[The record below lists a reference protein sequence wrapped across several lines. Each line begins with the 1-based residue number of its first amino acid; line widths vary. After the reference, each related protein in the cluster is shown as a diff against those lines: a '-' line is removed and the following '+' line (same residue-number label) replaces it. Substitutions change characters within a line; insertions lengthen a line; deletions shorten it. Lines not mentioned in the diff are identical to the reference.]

1 MLLLSLQQ
9 TLLLVGTLL
18 IPSALAA
25 PSAPSP
31 LDACGLLANKNA
43 SSLSVTDVSNC
54 YQAIPFN
61 STQAKTTLETVH
73 TLFKDYY
80 IFTDAA
86 LNPRAA
92 KPFKNEPIDV
102 LGRLE
107 KIGRTKYTS
116 DFQFHMDIR
125 TTIEA
130 LKDGHA
136 SYDGKGL
143 CGRLFTFTFFCW
155 WAQDFLPPT
164 PCTQS
169 RGERR
174 RMH

>member
-18 IPSALAA
+18 STSALAA
-25 PSAPSP
+25 PSTPSH
-31 LDACGLLANKNA
+31 LDACGLLANKNV
-43 SSLSVTDVSNC
+43 SSLSVTDVANC
-54 YQAIPFN
+54 YQAVPFN
-61 STQAKTTLETVH
+61 STRAKTTLETVH

-80 IFTDAA
+80 VFTDAA
-86 LNPRAA
+86 LNPRAP

-102 LGRLE
+102 LKRLE
-107 KIGRTKYTS
+107 MIGKTKYTS

-125 TTIEA
+125 ATIEA

-143 CGRLFTFTFFCW
+143 CGRFFLINFSQLAGSLFSLSLFHAYKQT
-155 WAQDFLPPT
+155 
-164 PCTQS
+164 
-169 RGERR
+169 GEP
-174 RMH
+174 